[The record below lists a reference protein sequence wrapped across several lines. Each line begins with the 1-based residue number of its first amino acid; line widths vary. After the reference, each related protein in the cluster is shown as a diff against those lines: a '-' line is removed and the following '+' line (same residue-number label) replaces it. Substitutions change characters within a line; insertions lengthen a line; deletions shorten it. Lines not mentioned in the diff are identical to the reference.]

1 MLAVVK
7 TPRTNIRIEGE
18 IPSPILSVLKAE
30 FGKKL
35 VVKPSPDDA
44 LVDVFETDWYK
55 SRKKAMTPGKYMRI
69 YRDNAGLTQE
79 ELGQKLGG
87 LSRHYVSDLES
98 GTRTISKAVAKAL
111 SGLFKQP
118 VSRFL

>member
-7 TPRTNIRIEGE
+7 TPRTSIRIEGE
-18 IPSPILSVLKAE
+18 IPSPILSALKAE

-35 VVKPSPDDA
+35 VVKQSPEDA
-44 LVDVFETDWYK
+44 LVDAFETEWYK
-55 SRKKAMTPGKYMRI
+55 TRKKGMTPGKYMRI
-69 YRDNAGLTQE
+69 YRDNAKMTQE

-87 LSRHYVSDLES
+87 LSRHYVSDLEA
-98 GTRTISKAVAKAL
+98 GTRSMSKAVAKTL
-111 SGLFKQP
+111 SNLFDQP

>member
-7 TPRTNIRIEGE
+7 TPRTSVRIEGE
-18 IPSPILSVLKAE
+18 IPEPILSLLRAE
-30 FGKKL
+30 YGNKL
-35 VVKPSPDDA
+35 VVKLSPDDA
-44 LVDVFETDWYK
+44 LVNVFETDWYQT
-55 SRKKAMTPGKYMRI
+55 RKKSMTPGKYMRI

-79 ELGQKLGG
+79 ELGHKLGG

-98 GTRTISKAVAKAL
+98 GTRTISKAIAKTLADI
-111 SGLFKQP
+111 FKQP

>member
-7 TPRTNIRIEGE
+7 TPRTSVRIEGE
-18 IPSPILSVLKAE
+18 IPEPILSLLKAE
-30 FGKKL
+30 YGKKL
-35 VVKPSPDDA
+35 VVKLSPDDV

-55 SRKKAMTPGKYMRI
+55 TRKKSMTPGKYMRI

-79 ELGQKLGG
+79 VLGQKLGG
-87 LSRHYVSDLES
+87 LSRHYVSDLEA
-98 GTRTISKAVAKAL
+98 GTRAISKGIAKTL
-111 SGLFKQP
+111 SELFKQP

>member
-7 TPRTNIRIEGE
+7 TPRTSVRIEGD
-18 IPSPILSVLKAE
+18 IPDPILSVLRAE

-35 VVKPSPDDA
+35 VVKPSPDGA
-44 LVDVFETDWYK
+44 LVDAFETDWYK
-55 SRKKAMTPGKYMRI
+55 SRKKGMTPGRYMRI

-79 ELGQKLGG
+79 ELGHKLGG

-98 GTRTISKAVAKAL
+98 GARTISKSVAKVL
-111 SGLFKQP
+111 SGIFKQP